1 MPRSTSHII
10 HQLQLTVA
18 IPQLEAMIVSRSC
31 GRSTTRLGGKGSPY
45 MRKRK
50 EEQDHLIMI
59 FTGCLERVQMGML
72 TTSALK
78 GWRDSMHLYPGE
90 DQQTLQTT

>member
-18 IPQLEAMIVSRSC
+18 VPWVGALTESRSC
-31 GRSTTRLGGKGSPY
+31 GRSIIRLGGKASHY
-45 MRKRK
+45 MKTKK
-50 EEQDHLIMI
+50 EELGHLIMT
-59 FTGCLERVQMGML
+59 FTGCLEKVQMGMH
-72 TTSALK
+72 TTSALR

-90 DQQTLQTT
+90 VQQTLPII